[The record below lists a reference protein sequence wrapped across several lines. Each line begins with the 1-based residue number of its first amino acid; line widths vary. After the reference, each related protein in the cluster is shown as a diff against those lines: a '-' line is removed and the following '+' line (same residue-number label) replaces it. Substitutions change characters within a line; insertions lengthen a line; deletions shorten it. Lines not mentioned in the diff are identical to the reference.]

1 MLAVRS
7 KTVHRAL
14 RPRTEKTDVSLKRKA
29 LSLALFLIV
38 AASTLNALFG
48 DRGLLELVKA
58 RQEIESLD
66 REIVTLRTQNQSLL
80 EEIRALKT
88 SPLAVERLA
97 RENLGLVKPGEIVL
111 LIRDTGRNS
120 DSRPPTR
127 ECPRHASPP
136 RAGHVHGGLS
146 FRLFPPRT
154 RQHRRQ
160 L

>member
-48 DRGLLELVKA
+48 DRGLLELFKA

-111 LIRDTGRNS
+111 LIRDSGRRS
-120 DSRPPTR
+120 DSGPPTR
-127 ECPRHASPP
+127 E
-136 RAGHVHGGLS
+136 
-146 FRLFPPRT
+146 
-154 RQHRRQ
+154 
-160 L
+160 

>member
-1 MLAVRS
+1 MLPVRS

-111 LIRDTGRNS
+111 LIRDTGRSS
-120 DSRPPTR
+120 DSGPPTR
-127 ECPRHASPP
+127 E
-136 RAGHVHGGLS
+136 
-146 FRLFPPRT
+146 
-154 RQHRRQ
+154 
-160 L
+160 

>member
-1 MLAVRS
+1 
-7 KTVHRAL
+7 
-14 RPRTEKTDVSLKRKA
+14 
-29 LSLALFLIV
+29 V

-111 LIRDTGRNS
+111 LIRDTGRSS
-120 DSRPPTR
+120 DSGPPTR
-127 ECPRHASPP
+127 E
-136 RAGHVHGGLS
+136 
-146 FRLFPPRT
+146 
-154 RQHRRQ
+154 
-160 L
+160 